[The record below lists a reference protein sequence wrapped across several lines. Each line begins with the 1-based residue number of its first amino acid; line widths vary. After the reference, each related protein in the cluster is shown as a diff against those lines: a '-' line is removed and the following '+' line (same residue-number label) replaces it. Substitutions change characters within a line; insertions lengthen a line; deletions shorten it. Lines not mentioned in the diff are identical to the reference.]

1 MALMPRQ
8 FVTRSTALAVL
19 LAVAAFAL
27 SFWFGVK
34 TAAGPDPFG
43 YVSQAYLWLDGTLIV
58 TPPAVHLGSLPV
70 HRQFLIP
77 LGYGPGL
84 LQDTM
89 VPSYPPGLPLMMAAG
104 LLVFGAWGAFVVVP
118 ATAGILIIATYF
130 LGRRLENTESGLAA
144 AGLLALSPAVIYS
157 GLWPM
162 SDVPAAALWTLS
174 LLALMSSRGAAP
186 FTAGVLAGLAILVR
200 PNLAPLA
207 AVGAWLLWTHGGLAR
222 RRITNVSLYA
232 GALLPFVIFLGWFNN
247 HLYGSPLRSGYG
259 SVDLLY
265 SADFIA
271 PNAANYATW
280 LFQTQGLLFCLL
292 AAYGWLRGFTQ
303 PPLRALAVFAALV
316 TASYLPYLVF
326 GDWWFL
332 RFLLPAY
339 PAIFIMT
346 AAGAVALARRA
357 RPATRGALL
366 AAVIVIVAAQSA
378 WFTARE
384 QPFGFRQG
392 EHRFAVIG
400 AYVRQA
406 LPPNAAFF
414 TMHHSG
420 SLRYY
425 GGRLTVRYDWV
436 HSGWLARARAALE
449 DAGYVTYVLIDE
461 PEEALLRQRFT
472 QPGELVFLDQPPIVE
487 LQSEPRVR
495 IYALSEELPPDWPK
509 YLQPARGVPVAPVS
523 RKPVVWDPL
532 SGR

>member
-1 MALMPRQ
+1 MPRQ
-8 FVTRSTALAVL
+8 FMRPSTTTAAL
-19 LAVAAFAL
+19 LALAAFAV

-58 TPPAVHLGSLPV
+58 TPPAVHLGSLPE
-70 HRQFLIP
+70 RTQFLIP
-77 LGYGPGL
+77 LGYGPGPL
-84 LQDTM
+84 PDTI
-89 VPSYPPGLPLMMAAG
+89 VPSYPPGLPLLMAAG
-104 LLVFGAWGAFVVVP
+104 LLVFGTWGAFLVVP
-118 ATAGILIIATYF
+118 AAAGALVIATYF
-130 LGRRLENTESGLAA
+130 LGRRLESAEAGLAA

-162 SDVPAAALWTLS
+162 SDVPAAALWTLY
-174 LLALMSSRGAAP
+174 LLALIRARDAAP
-186 FTAGVLAGLAILVR
+186 VTAGALAGLAILVR

-207 AVGAWLLWTHGGLAR
+207 VIGVWLIWTHTGQPAR
-222 RRITNVSLYA
+222 RIRKLSLYA
-232 GALLPFVIFLGWFNN
+232 GALLPFVIFLAWFNN
-247 HLYGSPLRSGYG
+247 HLYGSPLRPGYG
-259 SVDLLY
+259 SVDKLY

-271 PNAANYATW
+271 PNAVNYATW
-280 LFQTQGLLFCLL
+280 MWQSQGLLFCLL

-303 PPLRALAVFAALV
+303 PPLRALAVFAALI

-326 GDWWFL
+326 NEWWFL

-346 AAGAVALARRA
+346 AAGALALARRA
-357 RPATRGALL
+357 RPAMRRALL
-366 AAVIVIVAAQSA
+366 VAAIVIVATHSA

-384 QPFGFRQG
+384 RPFGFRHG

-400 AYVRQA
+400 AYVREA

-425 GGRLTVRYDWV
+425 GGRLTVRYDWLD
-436 HSGWLARARAALE
+436 SGLLARARAALE
-449 DAGYVTYVLIDE
+449 DAGYVTYVLIDDS
-461 PEEALLRQRFT
+461 EEALLRERFT
-472 QPGELVFLDQPPIVE
+472 RPGELAFLDQPPIVE

-495 IYALSEELPPDWPK
+495 IYALSDELPPDWPK
-509 YLQPARGVPVAPVS
+509 YVQPARAVPVAPAH
-523 RKPVVWDPL
+523 RKPVIWDPP